1 MHWNTKITRKCDEL
15 EHYYVFETWKVLKT
29 LTIDLQR
36 SPIQSE
42 TMMRELHR
50 GQIGG
55 KVRRWMLWTN
65 PGYEMDDMTH
75 TEAFA
80 GQKYG
85 RYDPY

>member
-15 EHYYVFETWKVLKT
+15 EHYYVFETWKVMKT

-55 KVRRWMLWTN
+55 KYDDGCCGQIQGTRW
-65 PGYEMDDMTH
+65 
-75 TEAFA
+75 
-80 GQKYG
+80 
-85 RYDPY
+85 